1 MELTVFLLVLWA
13 MLVPFR
19 LVFTR
24 WGIKKRG
31 RKLLVAFFV
40 CAGIA
45 DAYDVPDR
53 VMQIVKRCERAPTGE
68 ARRSSA
74 RATEKA
80 VALPATARG
89 KGSGSTPAQA
99 SNAARQREEA
109 AARRARARYEAEQ
122 RRLEQGRTE
131 QVIEREQRR

>member
-1 MELTVFLLVLWA
+1 MELVVFLLVLWA

-19 LVFTR
+19 LVFTA
-24 WGIKKRG
+24 WGVKKRG
-31 RKLLVAFFV
+31 RKLFVAFLV

-53 VMQIVKRCERAPTGE
+53 VMQMVERYKRAPAGE
-68 ARRSSA
+68 ARRDRA

-80 VALPATARG
+80 LAGSDTPRG
-89 KGSGSTPAQA
+89 KESGSTLAQA

-122 RRLEQGRTE
+122 RRLEQSRTG
-131 QVIEREQRR
+131 QTIEREQRR